1 MRIEL
6 GISCFLEGKGGDW
19 IEIGFFSLGLDFS
32 RFQDFRMSFH

>member
-6 GISCFLEGKGGDW
+6 GISCFLGGKGEDW